1 MFSIKSIFVL
11 VLTLCLCSSNVLAQ
25 TNPTLHLSLV
35 NNARAAVG
43 APAMVLCPCL
53 TASSQAQSNYQASI
67 NTMTHTSPYGGLFQ
81 RVTPFGASGTA
92 IAENVA
98 YGYANDNA
106 VFNGWMASAGH
117 KANILNP
124 TYTRFGVSVA
134 TGSNGQKYWT
144 QQFLKGTCNR

>member
-1 MFSIKSIFVL
+1 MFKSIVVIL
-11 VLTLCLCSSNVLAQ
+11 LALCLCSHSVLAQ
-25 TNPTLHLSLV
+25 TNPSYHLTLV

-53 TASSQAQSNYQASI
+53 TAASQAQSNYQASI
-67 NTMTHTSPYGGLFQ
+67 NTMTHTSPYGGLFA

-98 YGYANDNA
+98 YGYANDLA

-124 TYTRFGVSVA
+124 QYTRFGVAVA
-134 TGSNGQKYWT
+134 TGSSGSKYWT
-144 QQFLKGTCNR
+144 QQFLRGTCSR